1 MNDRFA
7 GNFDEV
13 EALKICCRMAL
24 TRRFELDLR
33 LTFFVVLT
41 ACLALPGA
49 FAQDFSSSG
58 GYVRDAEILSVQNK
72 AEELFERGDYKR
84 AHFIYRNELAPIGDK
99 YAQYMVG
106 FMNMTGLGVREDPV
120 LASAWYR
127 LAAERHTAPF
137 IAVRDDMNRRLDT
150 VDMERSDEIY
160 LRLRR
165 EFCDIAVRMREV
177 REDYE
182 LLQGGSTG
190 SRTSRSSS
198 PVIVVKPREGSSM
211 SMDAY
216 RGEVTRRMQK
226 HLDFIART
234 LEIERVDA
242 DNITSAQ
249 VVALEKQVMTYV
261 AQIDDR

>member
-1 MNDRFA
+1 
-7 GNFDEV
+7 
-13 EALKICCRMAL
+13 MAL
-24 TRRFELDLR
+24 ARCFELNPR
-33 LTFFVVLT
+33 LTFCVALI
-41 ACLALPGA
+41 ACLACAVTIPGA

-58 GYVRDAEILSVQNK
+58 GYVRDSEILRVQDK

-84 AHFIYRNELAPIGDK
+84 AHFIYLNELAPIGDK

-150 VDMERSDEIY
+150 IDMERSDEIY

-165 EFCDIAVRMREV
+165 DFSDIAVRMREV

-182 LLQGGSTG
+182 LLNDGPTG

-198 PVIVVKPREGSSM
+198 PVIIVKPREGSSM

-216 RGEVTRRMQK
+216 RGEITRRMQK
-226 HLDFIART
+226 HLNFIART
-234 LEIERVDA
+234 LEIEQVNA
-242 DNITSAQ
+242 DSISSTRIGD
-249 VVALEKQVMTYV
+249 LEEQVMTFV
-261 AQIDDR
+261 ARVDDR

>member
-1 MNDRFA
+1 MN
-7 GNFDEV
+7 
-13 EALKICCRMAL
+13 
-24 TRRFELDLR
+24 LR
-33 LTFFVVLT
+33 LTFFVALT

-49 FAQDFSSSG
+49 SAQDFSSSG
-58 GYVRDAEILSVQNK
+58 GYVRDANILSVQDK

-84 AHFIYRNELAPIGDK
+84 AHLIYRNELAPIGDK

-182 LLQGGSTG
+182 LLQGGATG

-234 LEIERVDA
+234 LEIERVDS